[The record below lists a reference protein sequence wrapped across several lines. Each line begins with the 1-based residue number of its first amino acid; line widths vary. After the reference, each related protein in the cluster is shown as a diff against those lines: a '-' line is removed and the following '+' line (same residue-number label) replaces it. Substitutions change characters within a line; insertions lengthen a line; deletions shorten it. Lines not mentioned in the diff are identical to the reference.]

1 MSGTKKI
8 TNNSGVAINV
18 SVTGRVG
25 AEPGHEGKTVSGA
38 IKPHTSITLE
48 YGNDQNPFMDA
59 LVASETSNG
68 SAINQIFKCTA
79 RGGPGTLGNLFNTN
93 SELVLAYNAAT
104 YNFALSAHN

>member
-25 AEPGHEGKTVSGA
+25 AEPGHEGKTVSGV
-38 IKPHTSITLE
+38 IKPHASITLE

-79 RGGPGTLGNLFNTN
+79 RGGPGTLDNLFNTN
-93 SELVLAYNAAT
+93 SELVLAYNAAS
-104 YNFALSAHN
+104 YDFALSAHN